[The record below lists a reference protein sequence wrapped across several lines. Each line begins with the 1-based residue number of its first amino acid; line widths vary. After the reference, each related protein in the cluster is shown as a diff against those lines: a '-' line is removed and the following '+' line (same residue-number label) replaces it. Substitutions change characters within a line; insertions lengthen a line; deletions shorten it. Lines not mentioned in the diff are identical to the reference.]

1 MRREK
6 ITIAFA
12 SVIEALFLL
21 LEIYFMI
28 HAKGNFP
35 VLLIVAICMVAV
47 LFFLVLSIIE
57 LNQKNKENER
67 QEYADIYKA
76 QKASYLAQKK
86 YFDELNE
93 RLNQLEENTNFPAE
107 DIITAQKAVA
117 KVTISRS
124 KENAD
129 ALMDLKK
136 NWQIIMMHCFA
147 SRRHYCSRQEK
158 SLWLIIRVCKTSFI
172 YCIRH

>member
-1 MRREK
+1 MKKEK

-57 LNQKNKENER
+57 LSQKNKEKETFVTVSVK
-67 QEYADIYKA
+67 D
-76 QKASYLAQKK
+76 KK
-86 YFDELNE
+86 
-93 RLNQLEENTNFPAE
+93 
-107 DIITAQKAVA
+107 
-117 KVTISRS
+117 
-124 KENAD
+124 
-129 ALMDLKK
+129 LK
-136 NWQIIMMHCFA
+136 FTF
-147 SRRHYCSRQEK
+147 S
-158 SLWLIIRVCKTSFI
+158 
-172 YCIRH
+172 

>member
-1 MRREK
+1 MKKEK

-57 LNQKNKENER
+57 LSQKSKEKMR
-67 QEYADIYKA
+67 DWITRRSIRRKRH
-76 QKASYLAQKK
+76 LI
-86 YFDELNE
+86 LH
-93 RLNQLEENTNFPAE
+93 RENT
-107 DIITAQKAVA
+107 
-117 KVTISRS
+117 
-124 KENAD
+124 
-129 ALMDLKK
+129 LM
-136 NWQIIMMHCFA
+136 
-147 SRRHYCSRQEK
+147 S
-158 SLWLIIRVCKTSFI
+158 
-172 YCIRH
+172 

>member
-35 VLLIVAICMVAV
+35 ALLIVAICMVAV

-124 KENAD
+124 KKMQM
-129 ALMDLKK
+129 LL
-136 NWQIIMMHCFA
+136 
-147 SRRHYCSRQEK
+147 
-158 SLWLIIRVCKTSFI
+158 
-172 YCIRH
+172 